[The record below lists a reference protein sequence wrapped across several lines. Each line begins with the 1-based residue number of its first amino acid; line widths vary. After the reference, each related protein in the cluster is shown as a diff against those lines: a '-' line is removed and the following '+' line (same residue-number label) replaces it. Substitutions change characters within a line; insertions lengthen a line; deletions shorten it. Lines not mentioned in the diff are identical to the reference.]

1 MLLPQNIAFLRD
13 YLFILLKFACSEEFS
28 GFFLFEKSIFS
39 RFPLV
44 LAVIMYR
51 ANFVLKESANS
62 LKHMYLIS
70 IVSFFPL

>member
-13 YLFILLKFACSEEFS
+13 YFYTFEVMTCSEFS